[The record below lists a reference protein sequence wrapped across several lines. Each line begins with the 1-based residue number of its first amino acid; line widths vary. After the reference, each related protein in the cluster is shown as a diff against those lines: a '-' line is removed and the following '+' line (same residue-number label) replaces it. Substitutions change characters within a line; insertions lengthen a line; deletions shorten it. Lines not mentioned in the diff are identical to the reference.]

1 MNKSRVLSL
10 GLIGGLLAGLSWLS
24 ACAPAT
30 TPAPEGGT
38 QSWTLIVFLVVIF
51 AVFYFLMVRPQRK
64 RAKEHQ
70 KVIEELKPGDDIITI
85 GGIYGRIES
94 INEQNVVIKVES
106 GAILRVA
113 RQGIGGKRVK

>member
-10 GLIGGLLAGLSWLS
+10 GLIGGLLAGLLWLS
-24 ACAPAT
+24 ACAPA

-38 QSWTLIVFLVVIF
+38 QSWTLYIFLVAIF
-51 AVFYFLMVRPQRK
+51 AIFYFLMVRPQRK
-64 RAKEHQ
+64 RAKEHK
-70 KVIEELKPGDDIITI
+70 KVIEELKPGDDVITI

-106 GAILRVA
+106 GTTLRVA